1 MSFGIAAAVA
11 GGAVLGSVMGS
22 DGPDTSGM
30 NQAAVDNAAISKE
43 TLEWYK
49 KVYADSAPQREL
61 AAKTANDVAQQ
72 QLATSKQ
79 NDAISND
86 YWNYQKNT
94 FRPLEGGIVADA
106 QNYDTAAR
114 RNQAAGRAMADVEQ
128 QFGNEAAQQQ
138 RAMTRMGVNPSSG
151 KFAAMSTQMAMAQ
164 AAAKAGAASKARD
177 NVELQGYA
185 RKMDA
190 ANMGRG
196 LASSQATSAGVALN
210 AGNNAVNNAGT
221 PLTQANNAMATM
233 GQGFGTAIQGNNSA
247 GNLYGQAAQIAGK
260 DSGLM
265 GALGGIAGQ
274 FAGSSAGS
282 AWLAGLSDKN
292 KKTNIKPVSDEQAL
306 DAVKSTPVSKWDYK
320 PGAGDGG
327 THIGPMAQDVNR
339 SMGEQAAPGGK
350 VLDLVTMNGM
360 NMAATAALARKV
372 DKLSAKI
379 KGAKA

>member
-49 KVYADSAPQREL
+49 KVYADGAPQREL

-94 FRPLEGGIVADA
+94 FRPLEAGIAADA
-106 QNYDTAAR
+106 QNYDATAR
-114 RNQAAGRAMADVEQ
+114 SDQAASKAMADMES
-128 QFGNEAAQQQ
+128 QFGNEQAQQQ
-138 RAMTRMGVNPSSG
+138 RAMTRMGVNPNSG
-151 KFAAMSTQMAMAQ
+151 RFASMSTQMGMAE

-177 NVELQGYA
+177 NIELQGYA

-210 AGNNAVNNAGT
+210 AGNSAANNAGT
-221 PLTQANNAMATM
+221 PLTQANQAMATM
-233 GQGFGTAIQGNNSA
+233 GQGFGTAIQGNSSA
-247 GNLYGQAAQIAGK
+247 GNLYGQSAQIAGK
-260 DSGLM
+260 DNGLM
-265 GALGGIAGQ
+265 GALG
-274 FAGSSAGS
+274 
-282 AWLAGLSDKN
+282 
-292 KKTNIKPVSDEQAL
+292 
-306 DAVKSTPVSKWDYK
+306 
-320 PGAGDGG
+320 
-327 THIGPMAQDVNR
+327 
-339 SMGEQAAPGGK
+339 
-350 VLDLVTMNGM
+350 
-360 NMAATAALARKV
+360 NMAGMWAGGGF
-372 DKLSAKI
+372 KLPK
-379 KGAKA
+379 